1 MTAKTRVPP
10 PADPADALERCLAVV
25 RATLAE
31 TRTQRGA
38 ASRAVLQADVDLAAD
53 ELVAAGIRPYPQ
65 LIARATGG
73 SLSTLTPMFEDWW
86 QRFAAAR
93 QPETERTRL
102 AGPLR
107 TALHLRHLLS
117 ALEDAARAELG
128 LEDAHPPLENA
139 MLAAE
144 VTALR
149 SEVKALKAR
158 LHARALGESTA
169 LTQQVKALEA
179 RREQLQQELEAM
191 TYQVTQLTGQLEVRH
206 EALRAQEDA
215 RRDALRRVEEGFARV
230 EALLT
235 RPQNADAALG
245 RVAAG
250 LDRLRKDLRSASK
263 PKERTPARPR
273 TRPSLRARP
282 TANRERA
289 SKPARK
295 STARKAT
302 QGGRRRRQR
311 G

>member
-1 MTAKTRVPP
+1 
-10 PADPADALERCLAVV
+10 
-25 RATLAE
+25 
-31 TRTQRGA
+31 
-38 ASRAVLQADVDLAAD
+38 
-53 ELVAAGIRPYPQ
+53 
-65 LIARATGG
+65 
-73 SLSTLTPMFEDWW
+73 MFEDWW

-107 TALHLRHLLS
+107 TTVHLRHLLS

-139 MLAAE
+139 VLTAE

-179 RREQLQQELEAM
+179 RRDALQQELEAM
-191 TYQVTQLTGQLEVRH
+191 TYQVTQLTGQLEARH

-215 RRDALRRVEEGFARV
+215 RREALRRIEEGFARV

-235 RPQNADAALG
+235 RPQNAEPIHALKPPP
-245 RVAAG
+245 
-250 LDRLRKDLRSASK
+250 RLPGPLH
-263 PKERTPARPR
+263 PF
-273 TRPSLRARP
+273 
-282 TANRERA
+282 
-289 SKPARK
+289 
-295 STARKAT
+295 
-302 QGGRRRRQR
+302 
-311 G
+311 